1 MKEIIITILG
11 SIALAVIS
19 FVAFVFIIGFFIA
32 VNPFAWIALALVAIF
47 K

>member
-1 MKEIIITILG
+1 MKEIIITLLG
-11 SIALAVIS
+11 SVALAVIS
-19 FVAFVFIIGFFIA
+19 FVTLLFVIGFFIA